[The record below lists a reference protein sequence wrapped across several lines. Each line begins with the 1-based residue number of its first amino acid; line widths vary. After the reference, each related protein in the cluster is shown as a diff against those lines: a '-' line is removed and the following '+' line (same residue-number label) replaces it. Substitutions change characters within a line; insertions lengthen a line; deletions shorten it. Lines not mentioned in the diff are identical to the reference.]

1 MPLAQ
6 EIQQG
11 FVKSF
16 GTGCFLGYFIILCTC
31 HSEAMLDLVPC
42 TAAAGIFLV
51 VFLLLSARFADH
63 VDFFGPARLSM
74 IGCIL
79 CAFGLFAFEFPFQII
94 LYGAAGIASVIG
106 FGIFLLIL
114 GKNLAY
120 YEHKERFLQ
129 ICCAFLL
136 SATFAG
142 IASFL
147 DSAGSLIFEL
157 LLLAAIVLHLYTLK
171 PNSSTYCFANLSDSK
186 KDYRFE
192 WTTLLTTGLT
202 GLVWGIAFFA
212 CTHRE
217 PSAPESLLY
226 MAIPVALGAL
236 AGIVGMLCNH
246 MASERVLLR
255 MFSTLA
261 FIGIMPLP
269 FVPDY
274 LFPFIGSYLFL
285 AFLLDMV
292 VCLSAMAEVARFNQ
306 VSPYWIF
313 GESLASYFAGTVAG
327 FIAFGTAFSID
338 GEEARLIVTMAT
350 MLIVVWASSYAF
362 QDRYPSDDRD
372 HDNTR
377 QAVDESESKPAL
389 WQGKIEAVISEYKL
403 TARQQE
409 VFRML
414 VRGRNASY
422 IADTFVISISTS
434 KAHIHNI
441 YRKLNIHSQQELIN
455 LVEAADPLPNCEEIP
470 DDQR

>member
-6 EIQQG
+6 EVQQG

-16 GTGCFLGYFIILCTC
+16 GTGCFLGYFIILCTR
-31 HSEAMLDLVPC
+31 HSDAMLDLIPC
-42 TAAAGIFLV
+42 TAAAGAFLV
-51 VFLLLSARFADH
+51 FFLLLSARFADH

-74 IGCIL
+74 VGCAL
-79 CAFGLFAFEFPFQII
+79 CIFGLFAFELPFHMV
-94 LYGAAGIASVIG
+94 LYGFAGTASVIG

-120 YEHKERFLQ
+120 YEQKERFLQ
-129 ICCAFLL
+129 VCCAFLL
-136 SATFAG
+136 GATFSAV
-142 IASFL
+142 ASFL
-147 DSAGSLIFEL
+147 DDAGSLVLQL
-157 LLLAAIVLHLYTLK
+157 LLLTAIVLHLYTLK
-171 PNSSTYCFANLSDSK
+171 PNSSTYCFANLTDSK

-217 PSAPESLLY
+217 PSPSISLLY
-226 MAIPVALGAL
+226 IAVPIALGSL
-236 AGIVGMLCNH
+236 SGMIAMFCNH

-269 FVPDY
+269 FIPY
-274 LFPFIGSYLFL
+274 EIFPFVGVYLFL
-285 AFLLDMV
+285 VFLLDMV

-313 GESLASYFAGTVAG
+313 GESLASYFAGAVAG
-327 FIAFGTAFSID
+327 FTTFGAAFAAGN
-338 GEEARLIVTMAT
+338 EEIRLIVTMAT
-350 MLIVVWASSYAF
+350 MLAIVWASSYAF

-389 WQGKIEAVISEYKL
+389 WQGKIDAVIAEYRL

-455 LVEAADPLPNCEEIP
+455 LVEEAEPLSS
-470 DDQR
+470 DDGGS